1 MGQAKLSV
9 LDALLRWISDS
20 SRASRLARL
29 ATQGLELPPR
39 RDAEAERWREDMGET
54 DSRPELRPCQG
65 FHQGEPP
72 A

>member
-9 LDALLRWISDS
+9 FDAPLRWISES

-29 ATQGLELPPR
+29 ATQGLELPHR
-39 RDAEAERWREDMGET
+39 REAEAERWREDMGESE
-54 DSRPELRPCQG
+54 SRPELRPCQG

>member
-1 MGQAKLSV
+1 VGQAKLSV
-9 LDALLRWISDS
+9 FDALLRWIGES

-29 ATQGLELPPR
+29 ATQGLELPHR
-39 RDAEAERWREDMGET
+39 HDAEAERWREDMGESE
-54 DSRPELRPCQG
+54 SRPELRPCQG

>member
-1 MGQAKLSV
+1 MGQAKLTV
-9 LDALLRWISDS
+9 FDALLRWISES
-20 SRASRLARL
+20 SCASRLARL

-39 RDAEAERWREDMGET
+39 RDADAERWREDMGDA

-72 A
+72 V

>member
-39 RDAEAERWREDMGET
+39 RDADAERWREDMGET

-72 A
+72 P

>member
-39 RDAEAERWREDMGET
+39 RDAEAERWREDMGDA

-72 A
+72 P

>member
-1 MGQAKLSV
+1 MGQAKLTV
-9 LDALLRWISDS
+9 FDALLRWISES

-39 RDAEAERWREDMGET
+39 RDADAERWREDMGGA

-72 A
+72 V

>member
-9 LDALLRWISDS
+9 FDVLLRWISES

-29 ATQGLELPPR
+29 ATQGLELPHR
-39 RDAEAERWREDMGET
+39 REAEAERWREDMGESE
-54 DSRPELRPCQG
+54 SRPELRPCQG

>member
-9 LDALLRWISDS
+9 FDALLRWISES

-39 RDAEAERWREDMGET
+39 RDAEAERWREDMGE
-54 DSRPELRPCQG
+54 SAPRPELRPCQG

>member
-1 MGQAKLSV
+1 MGLARLSV
-9 LDALLRWISDS
+9 FDALLRWISES

-29 ATQGLELPPR
+29 ATQGLELPR
-39 RDAEAERWREDMGET
+39 RREAEAERWREDMGEAGSGP
-54 DSRPELRPCQG
+54 DLRPCQG

>member
-1 MGQAKLSV
+1 MGQARPSV
-9 LDALLRWISDS
+9 FDTLLRWISES

-29 ATQGLELPPR
+29 ATQGLELPRR
-39 RDAEAERWREDMGET
+39 RDAEAERWREDMGE
-54 DSRPELRPCQG
+54 SEPRPELRPCQG

>member
-1 MGQAKLSV
+1 MGQAQLTV
-9 LDALLRWISDS
+9 FDALLRWISES

-29 ATQGLELPPR
+29 ATQGLERSPR
-39 RDAEAERWREDMGET
+39 RDADAERWREDMGDA

-72 A
+72 V